1 MVLLTILPFIQEKN
15 YYSLNDVVKKINQYN
30 NDKNNAQDLIDYAN
44 LYKAKNRID
53 LARIIYIVLDNT
65 NMLHMMDIKE
75 GKDIYYTDLEI
86 SNIIRNN
93 ANLLDNDDIMAITS
107 TGYFDRKTKALEDKI
122 KGMKIEVIK

>member
-1 MVLLTILPFIQEKN
+1 M
-15 YYSLNDVVKKINQYN
+15 YN
-30 NDKNNAQDLIDYAN
+30 NDKNNTQDLIDYAN

-65 NMLHMMDIKE
+65 NMLHMMDIRE

-93 ANLLDNDDIMAITS
+93 VNLLDNDDIIAITS
-107 TGYFDRKTKALEDKI
+107 TGYFDRKTKTLEDKI